1 MAGKMCPKCGQ
12 QTFFS
17 RPTGRECTKCGHKM
31 VVPATP
37 KGTGGR
43 GQRCSNCNKL
53 TVFNN
58 TCRNCG
64 AKYYD

>member
-12 QTFFS
+12 QTFFP
-17 RPTGRECTKCGHKM
+17 RPTGRECTKCGYKM
-31 VVPATP
+31 VVPANE

-43 GQRCSNCNKL
+43 GTRCSNCNKL
-53 TVFNN
+53 TVFNK